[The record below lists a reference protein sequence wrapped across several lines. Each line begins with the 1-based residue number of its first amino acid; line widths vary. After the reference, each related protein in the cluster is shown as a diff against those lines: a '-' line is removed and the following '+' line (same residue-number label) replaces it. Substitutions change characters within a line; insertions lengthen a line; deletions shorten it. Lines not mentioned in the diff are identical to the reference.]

1 MSKEGSKLKI
11 LLTGKTGQVG
21 RELAPLLDTMG
32 QLTALDRRQLDLS
45 NPDELRRVIRGLL
58 PHLIVNAAAYTAV
71 DRAESDEASARAVN
85 SIAPGVIAEEAKR
98 LGALLV
104 HYSTDYIFDGT
115 RRTPYEEDDP
125 PNPPNVYGKTK
136 LQGEQAIQQ
145 IAPSHLIFRTAW
157 VYATQGR
164 NFLMTILRLATEKEE
179 LRIVQDQTGAPT
191 SSREIAAATVNVLSQ
206 ICAPAK
212 AMRHWSG
219 TKSIYHMTAGGETN
233 WYGFAKLI
241 LDLASRQSRAGDWF
255 RAATNNR
262 PLMARRVVPIS
273 TNEFPTPARRPAY
286 SVLANDKLNDAFGV
300 TLPHWETQLRAV
312 FADRGCER
320 HTANTNEEQGPRN

>member
-1 MSKEGSKLKI
+1 VSKEGSKLKI

-32 QLTALDRRQLDLS
+32 QLTALDRRQLDLG

-58 PHLIVNAAAYTAV
+58 PDLIVNSAAYTAV
-71 DRAESDEASARAVN
+71 DHAESDEAAARAVN
-85 SIAPGVIAEEAKR
+85 SIAPGLIAEEAKR

-104 HYSTDYIFDGT
+104 HYSTDYVFDGT
-115 RRTPYEEDDP
+115 KRTPYEEDDP

-145 IAPSHLIFRTAW
+145 IAPSYLIFRTAW
-157 VYATQGR
+157 VYAPQGR

-191 SSREIAAATVNVLSQ
+191 SSREIAAATVNVLSR

-219 TKSIYHMTAGGETN
+219 TKNIYHMTAGGETN

-262 PLMARRVVPIS
+262 PLIARRVVPIATS
-273 TNEFPTPARRPAY
+273 EFPTPARRPAY
-286 SVLANDKLNDAFGV
+286 SVLANGKLNGAFGV

-312 FADRGCER
+312 FAERGCER
-320 HTANTNEEQGPRN
+320 RTANTNEVQEPRK